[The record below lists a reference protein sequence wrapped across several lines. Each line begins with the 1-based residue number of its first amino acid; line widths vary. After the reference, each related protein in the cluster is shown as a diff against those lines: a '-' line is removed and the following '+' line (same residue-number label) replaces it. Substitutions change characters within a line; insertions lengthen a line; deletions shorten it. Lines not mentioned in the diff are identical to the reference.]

1 MAQQRV
7 KKSDLVGLTVKTF
20 LLLFAALFLGTASV
34 RVSGVEI
41 GEPAPDFIL
50 PALANVTARSDLVN
64 DKTGSAYP
72 LLRLQEYRGSF
83 LYLDFWASYCVPCR
97 ESFPLLD
104 RLRNQFD
111 RSDFE
116 VISVSNDLNPK
127 DALRFIEDFPISF
140 PVLSDPTGRLAQ
152 LYGVEV
158 LPKGFLID
166 STGVVRLVHEG
177 FQTGDIRDILAPV
190 LEQYSRRDIVEQ
202 KK

>member
-1 MAQQRV
+1 M
-7 KKSDLVGLTVKTF
+7 VGLTVKTF

-50 PALANVTARSDLVN
+50 PALANVTARFDQVN

-72 LLRLQEYRGSF
+72 LLRLKEYRGSF

-140 PVLSDPTGRLAQ
+140 PVLSDPTGRLAK